1 MLSLQ
6 NTARINVNKLHSP
19 GVVITGKVHTVY
31 TVEPGY
37 YECGPQLLSVE
48 NKRKTEQK
56 EIPSCLIPHL
66 LVVFTRQL
74 EILETTLVHQ
84 GVEQGR
90 AKELI

>member
-6 NTARINVNKLHSP
+6 NTARINVRKLHSR
-19 GVVITGKVHTVY
+19 GIVITGKVHIVY
-31 TVEPGY
+31 TIEPGY

-48 NKRKTEQK
+48 NKRKTEPK

>member
-6 NTARINVNKLHSP
+6 NTARINVRKLHSR
-19 GVVITGKVHTVY
+19 GIVITGKVHTVY
-31 TVEPGY
+31 TIEPGY

-48 NKRKTEQK
+48 NKRKTEPK

>member
-1 MLSLQ
+1 MQ
-6 NTARINVNKLHSP
+6 NTARINVKKLHKP

-48 NKRKTEQK
+48 NKRKTEPK
-56 EIPSCLIPHL
+56 EIPSRLIPHL